1 MQVIDVVA
9 IAGSLAI
16 LGTVLGLTA
25 GGRLKPRYALLWL
38 TAAGALVVVSVWR
51 ESIDLVG
58 EAFGIAYKPALIFLG
73 ADVFLMLILLHLSV
87 VVSRLTD
94 RARALAQEVAI
105 LRQEVSDR
113 GRPAEARSVVGDGNA
128 PQ

>member
-16 LGTVLGLTA
+16 LGTVIGLTA

-38 TAAGALVVVSVWR
+38 AASGALVVVSAWR
-51 ESIDLVG
+51 PSIDLLG
-58 EAFGIAYKPALIFLG
+58 EAFGIAYKPALVFLG
-73 ADVFLMLILLHLSV
+73 ADVFLMLILLHMSV

-94 RARALAQEVAI
+94 QSRALAQEVAI
-105 LRQEVSDR
+105 LRRELE
-113 GRPAEARSVVGDGNA
+113 GRSVVGDGK
-128 PQ
+128 PSE